1 MHSLSDSIFEALKLL
16 FNGNTELWTII
27 AISFQISTTAILIA
41 ALPALVL
48 GFALAYAD
56 FFGRRLI
63 ISLFNTLLAV
73 PAVVVGLTLYIV
85 LSRQGPLGE
94 WHLLFTQTAM
104 VLGQIALSFPILVA
118 MSHSAFQSAE
128 IRAWDTARTL
138 SSNPLNAFLIMLREV
153 RFGLLGALLAAYGR
167 VIAEVGA
174 SMMLGG
180 NILHYTRN
188 IPTAIALETS
198 KGEFSQGIAL
208 GIILVLMAFI
218 LTTVLHYIQGKGMLA
233 HGR

>member
-1 MHSLSDSIFEALKLL
+1 MHSLSDSILDAFSLL
-16 FNGNTELWTII
+16 FSGNAELWAII
-27 AISFQISTTAILIA
+27 GISFQISTIAIIIA
-41 ALPALVL
+41 AIPAVL
-48 GFALAYAD
+48 IGFALAYTD
-56 FFGRRLI
+56 FIGRRLL
-63 ISLFNTLLAV
+63 ISVFNTLLAV
-73 PAVVVGLTLYIV
+73 PAVVVGLTLYIL

-104 VLGQIALSFPILVA
+104 ILGQIALSFPIMVA
-118 MSHSAFQSAE
+118 MSHSAFQSTE

-138 SSNPLNAFLIMLREV
+138 TERFSDAFLIMLREV

-167 VIAEVGA
+167 IIAEVGA

-198 KGEFSQGIAL
+198 KGEFAQGIAL
-208 GIILVLMAFI
+208 GIILVLMAFL
-218 LTTVLHYIQGKGMLA
+218 LTTSLHYIQGKGMLA
-233 HGR
+233 GGR

>member
-1 MHSLSDSIFEALKLL
+1 MHSLTNSTLDALKLL
-16 FNGNTELWTII
+16 FNGNEELWTII
-27 AISFQISTTAILIA
+27 AISFQISATAILIA
-41 ALPALVL
+41 ALPALL
-48 GFALAYAD
+48 IGFALAYAD
-56 FFGRRLI
+56 FPGRRLL
-63 ISLFNTLLAV
+63 ISIFNTLLAV
-73 PAVVVGLTLYIV
+73 PAVVVGLTLYIL
-85 LSRQGPLGE
+85 LSRQGPLGDF
-94 WHLLFTQTAM
+94 HLLFTQTAM

-138 SSNPLNAFLIMLREV
+138 SSNSINAFLIMIREV

-167 VIAEVGA
+167 IIAEVGA

-208 GIILVLMAFI
+208 GIILVLMAFL
-218 LTTVLHYIQGKGMLA
+218 LTTALHYIQGKGMLA